1 MPAKI
6 INALTGE
13 EWMAGGNVHIDTKG
27 NASFK
32 GTIKAE
38 NLYRK
43 VAFTWGGTYG
53 VKTRLLSNS
62 AKYTSSNTF
71 VRDSSIWLYIRRGK
85 GYIEELLSSWNSTM
99 TMNDLRTIKS
109 EWYTL

>member
-13 EWMAGGNVHIDTKG
+13 EWMAGGNIYINSNGD
-27 NASFK
+27 ASFR

-43 VAFTWGGTYG
+43 VAITWGGP
-53 VKTRLLSNS
+53 
-62 AKYTSSNTF
+62 
-71 VRDSSIWLYIRRGK
+71 
-85 GYIEELLSSWNSTM
+85 
-99 TMNDLRTIKS
+99 
-109 EWYTL
+109 